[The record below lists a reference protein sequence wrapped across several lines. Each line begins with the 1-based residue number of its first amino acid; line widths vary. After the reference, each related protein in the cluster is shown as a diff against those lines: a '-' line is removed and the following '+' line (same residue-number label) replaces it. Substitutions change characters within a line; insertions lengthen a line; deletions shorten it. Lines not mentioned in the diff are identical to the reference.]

1 MNTTFAACHANC
13 VSALPVR
20 ISTEYVNSRDLN
32 LTRTFEPHPF
42 VPQGIALDERC
53 EEVFSIQVSGLAQ
66 RLVHTKAKSAVSRHF
81 GWTGFY
87 AGAAGLRKDFR

>member
-1 MNTTFAACHANC
+1 MRTGLLLAANERFSFEGQVVISEIDVEHLRTERRVNTTFAACHANC

-42 VPQGIALDERC
+42 VRRG
-53 EEVFSIQVSGLAQ
+53 
-66 RLVHTKAKSAVSRHF
+66 
-81 GWTGFY
+81 
-87 AGAAGLRKDFR
+87 